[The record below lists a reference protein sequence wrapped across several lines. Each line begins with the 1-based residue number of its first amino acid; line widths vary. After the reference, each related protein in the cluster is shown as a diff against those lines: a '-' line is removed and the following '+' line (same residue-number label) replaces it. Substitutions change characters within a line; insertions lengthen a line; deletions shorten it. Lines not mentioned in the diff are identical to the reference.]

1 MKIQFLESSNPSL
14 RWMKEYY
21 KNNPQ
26 LDNKKVF
33 ENFLQTQL
41 LLCQQPFSGNKYENF
56 DDIRELKIPKS
67 NFSILYT
74 HKRNTNVVIDIRDQR
89 GLRSSIALE
98 EFNMKLRKKYK
109 ISIKT

>member
-1 MKIQFLESSNPSL
+1 MKIQFLESSNQGL

-26 LDNKKVF
+26 LDHKKAF

-74 HKRNTNVVIDIRDQR
+74 HKRNTIFVIDIRDQR
-89 GLRSSIALE
+89 GGIV
-98 EFNMKLRKKYK
+98 
-109 ISIKT
+109 ISGV